1 MNRNSPD
8 AGVVYYAIGE
18 KWTGEMVRSARSV
31 KACMPELPIA
41 VFCDS
46 DLLREAIFDETPES
60 LFDFILPLHDSI
72 NVKQAKMHTLLNS
85 PFERTLYLDTDTLV
99 VEPVWEIFE
108 LLDQFGLAACVSPF
122 WAITKYKHHPK
133 NDPMGV
139 PVAFP
144 KINSGVLAFRKN
156 DQMQRFI
163 LEWQERHRAGGGGQD
178 QPSLRQTL
186 YWSDVRYATMPAAYN
201 YRLGYPSGLGGI
213 VKIFHGRSDN
223 FEAVCRQI
231 NATEKWRATTP
242 TKYIHHLVEY

>member
-1 MNRNSPD
+1 MNGNSPD
-8 AGVVYYAIGE
+8 AGVVYYAIGQ
-18 KWTGEMVRSARSV
+18 KWTGEMVRSAKSV
-31 KACMPELPIA
+31 KACMSGLPIA

-46 DLLREAIFDETPES
+46 DLLCEAIFDAPKS
-60 LFDFILPLHDSI
+60 LFDFILPLHASI
-72 NVKQAKMHTLLNS
+72 SVKQAKMHTLLNS

-108 LLDQFGLAACVSPF
+108 LLDQFSLAACVSLF
-122 WAITKYKHHPK
+122 WAITKHKHHPK

-156 DQMQRFI
+156 DQIQRFI

-186 YWSDVRYATMPAAYN
+186 YWSDVRYATMPNAYN

-231 NATEKWRATTP
+231 NATRNGAPQLP